1 MNVIF
6 IKLLLALACSGLI
19 GAVLARRREVET
31 WLEGRSAVSVI
42 GVAWLLLRIL
52 PFIGIYLVL
61 GYQPVSDIQGYLI
74 RWGTSALNGGLIYRD
89 FECTYSPLYPYLIA
103 ASLGLWYNMKA
114 IALLMVVMELAA
126 LVLTFRFFR
135 DLPEGRRLLLALL
148 YLMTPAG
155 LIFTV
160 IAGQEDIWL
169 WLFAVG
175 ACLLYRQTGK
185 TVVLAL
191 GIVLGLLATKAVD
204 VLYILP
210 FLFLVPK
217 PFQLTAWL
225 AGIGVVLLGILYGLV
240 GLEFLQPIREA
251 ETLRAPNLL
260 SVVNP
265 WVFNA
270 VHRGTG
276 LWNWIGLA
284 ATVGGGS
291 WVALRVRDLPFE
303 QAFSRMWV
311 GVYGLMMVVQQSAYS
326 NYLFLFLP
334 PLLFAVVDW
343 DKKRDI
349 VLFLLFNIL
358 CVVHP
363 SFWWRMGN
371 PEYFSPADIFA
382 SGLRTLD
389 YAMQLSIVL
398 LTFYWV
404 GRAAGRKA

>member
-1 MNVIF
+1 MSVIL
-6 IKLLLALACSGLI
+6 IKLLLALGCSGLI
-19 GAVLARRREVET
+19 GLVLARRRQAEA
-31 WLEGRSAVSVI
+31 WLETRPAATVI
-42 GVAWLLLRIL
+42 GVTWFVLRLL
-52 PFIGIYLVL
+52 PFVGIYLIL

-74 RWGTSALNGGLIYRD
+74 RWGSSALEGKLIYRD

-103 ASLGLWYNMKA
+103 VSLGMWYNMKA
-114 IALLMVVMELAA
+114 IALLMVVMELVA

-135 DLPEGRRLLLALL
+135 NIPHSRRLLLAVL

-191 GIVLGLLATKAVD
+191 GIALGLLATKAVD
-204 VLYILP
+204 VLYLLP

-225 AGIGVVLLGILYGLV
+225 AGIGVVLLGALYGLV
-240 GLEFLQPIREA
+240 GLEFMQPIREA
-251 ETLRAPNLL
+251 ETLRAPSLL

-265 WVFNA
+265 WVMNSIG
-270 VHRGTG
+270 RGTG
-276 LWNWIGLA
+276 TWNWIGLA

-291 WVALRVRDLPFE
+291 WIALRVRDLPFE

-334 PLLFAVVDW
+334 PLLFAIVNW
-343 DKKRDI
+343 DSTRDI

-371 PEYFSPADIFA
+371 PEYLTPGDIFA
-382 SGLRTLD
+382 SGLRMLD
-389 YAMQLSIVL
+389 YTLQLSIVV

-404 GRAAGRKA
+404 GRAGRKA